1 MSVLSD
7 GNGGGRGAPLP
18 PPPQPTAG
26 GAAVTTAAP
35 PASRGRRA
43 ALAGPRSAGDVP
55 TRRRWGRFA
64 AGSCLALLGGLLFA
78 ALYVSAGSRD
88 EVVVAA
94 HDLRPYEPIDRD
106 DLRIERV
113 AAEPDVAVIAGDDLD
128 ELVGRVVTSGVP
140 EGAVLASDHVFEEGA
155 DVVGPGEGIAGVELS
170 LDEAPRRLV
179 PGDSVVVAIAPV
191 PGSGEAEREVEGWL
205 LAVGERNDD
214 TDRIDVSVVVPRSEA
229 SNVSVAAAGDRVSL
243 VLTRGG

>member
-1 MSVLSD
+1 
-7 GNGGGRGAPLP
+7 
-18 PPPQPTAG
+18 
-26 GAAVTTAAP
+26 
-35 PASRGRRA
+35 
-43 ALAGPRSAGDVP
+43 
-55 TRRRWGRFA
+55 
-64 AGSCLALLGGLLFA
+64 LALLGGLLFA

-94 HDLRPYEPIDRD
+94 RDLRPYERIDRD

-179 PGDSVVVAIAPV
+179 PGDSVVVAIAPD

-205 LAVGERNDD
+205 LAVGERSDD
-214 TDRIDVSVVVPRSEA
+214 TARIDVSVVVPRSEA
-229 SNVSVAAAGDRVSL
+229 GNVSVAAAGDRVSL